1 MYAIH
6 KAANSRYSLLKYVAC
21 TTSIIMAAHYFTI
34 FAPNIS
40 ATVGAYL
47 PTKEILL
54 FIHKSLYQ
62 LIGIGLRNAQNFA
75 APYVNFF
82 KPKFALGIAVIK
94 IASLC
99 GKIKFA
105 KIFCLIQLKLNFRLN
120 VKILHP
126 VLSCSE
132 RLFAGFKK
140 CAKTYVPSNSI
151 LSTCLLCLT
160 SDGRSL
166 VQKMPS

>member
-1 MYAIH
+1 MHNLNYHGRALFH
-6 KAANSRYSLLKYVAC
+6 HFCSKYFGYC
-21 TTSIIMAAHYFTI
+21 WCL
-34 FAPNIS
+34 FAYQGNF
-40 ATVGAYL
+40 V
-47 PTKEILL
+47 
-54 FIHKSLYQ
+54 IHKSLYQ

-160 SDGRSL
+160 SDGGSL
-166 VQKMPS
+166 VQKMAS